1 MRTVGFAL
9 AAGLA
14 IGGVSVA
21 GAQQQRHGQQQTLPP
36 EWTHG
41 ATCYEV
47 FVRSFQDSDGDGIGD
62 FNGLTSK
69 LDYINDGNPNSTKSI
84 GARCIWLMPF
94 TSAASYHGY
103 DATDYYHVSKEYG
116 TDADFKRFVA
126 EAHKRGIKVLFD
138 LVLNHVSSQHPWFQ
152 SALRDT
158 ASPYRN
164 WFIWSKT
171 PTPVKNWGGTVW
183 GKSPVRD
190 EYYYS
195 IFWSGMPDLNYEN
208 PAVVAEAEKIGK
220 YWLTEMGV
228 DGFRFDAIPYLV
240 ETDGVVA
247 HTPATHRLLHD
258 YQAYLRSVKPD
269 VYTVGEV
276 SYGNDTLLT
285 YYPEQLESYFAFE
298 VADSLIAAVKHGNA
312 KGMLAPVLRLQ
323 ADVPQNRFAPFLSNH
338 DQTRVRTKLG
348 GDMAKT
354 RVATFLLLT
363 LPGTPFVYY
372 GDDIGM
378 MGDKPDERLRT
389 PMQWTA
395 ARGAGFTTGKPWERL
410 AGDSAT
416 VTVAAEERD
425 PKSLLAEVRRM
436 VHLRASD
443 PVLADGELI
452 PLAASNDAVAAY
464 VRRDGNHAVL
474 VVVNLSKSAARNVS
488 LSSATGALAPGRWR
502 LDDMLGNARPSSMYV
517 DETGKLAGYVALPE
531 LAPLQGYL
539 FELAPARA
547 TR

>member
-1 MRTVGFAL
+1 MTKLRTLL
-9 AAGLA
+9 AAGLIA
-14 IGGVSVA
+14 GGASVA
-21 GAQQQRHGQQQTLPP
+21 AAQKTSQQTLPP

-47 FVRSFQDSDGDGIGD
+47 MVRSFQDSDGDGIGD
-62 FNGLTSK
+62 FKGLISR
-69 LDYINDGNPNSTKSI
+69 LDYINDGNPNSTRSI
-84 GARCIWLMPF
+84 GARCIWLTPF
-94 TSAASYHGY
+94 TASPSYHGY
-103 DATDYYHVSKEYG
+103 DATDYYTVAKEYG
-116 TDADFKRFVA
+116 SNADFKRFVM

-183 GKSPVRD
+183 AKSPVRD
-190 EYYYS
+190 EYYYG

-208 PAVVAEAEKIGK
+208 PAVVKEAEKIGK

-247 HTPATHRLLHD
+247 HTPGTHRLLHD
-258 YQAYLRSVKPD
+258 YQAYLRTVKPD

-276 SYGNDTLLT
+276 SYANDTLLT

-298 VADSLIAAVKHGNA
+298 VADSLIAAVKNGNA
-312 KGMLAPVLRLQ
+312 KGMLAPILRLQ

-354 RVATFLLLT
+354 RVATFILLT

-372 GDDIGM
+372 GDDLGM
-378 MGDKPDERLRT
+378 AGDKPDPRLRT
-389 PMQWTA
+389 PMQWTGA
-395 ARGAGFTTGKPWERL
+395 KGAGFTTGTAWERL
-410 AGDSAT
+410 ADDSAT
-416 VTVAAEERD
+416 VTVAAEDRD
-425 PKSLLAEVRRM
+425 PSSVLNMVRRM
-436 VHLRASD
+436 VHLRAANHA
-443 PVLADGELI
+443 LADGELI
-452 PLAASNDAVAAY
+452 PLTASNGAVAAY

-474 VVVNLSKSAARNVS
+474 VVANLSKTPLRNVS
-488 LSSATGALAPGRWR
+488 LSSATGAVAPGTWAMHD
-502 LDDMLGNARPSSMYV
+502 LLGGSSAPILRV
-517 DETGKLAGYVALPE
+517 DAAGKLSGYVPLPE
-531 LAPLQGYL
+531 LAPLEGYL